1 MNFHTDYKQERY
13 KIPGDNMYVTAVF
26 YLNDNYKGGEISFVE
41 LDNNQ
46 EVI

>member
-26 YLNDNYKGGEISFVE
+26 YLNDNYKGGEISFVQ
-41 LDNNQ
+41 LDKNQ
-46 EVI
+46 EII